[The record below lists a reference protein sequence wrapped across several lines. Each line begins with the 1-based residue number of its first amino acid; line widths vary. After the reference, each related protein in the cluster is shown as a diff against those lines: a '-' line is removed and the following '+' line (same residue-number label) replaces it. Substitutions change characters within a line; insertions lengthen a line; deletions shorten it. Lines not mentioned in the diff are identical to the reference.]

1 MPDGGALDRQGFL
14 RFLLHDYQPHERE
27 QIKANDTTYLPG
39 TSYPQICQTRTWL
52 LYQALTT
59 HLDLTPGSAAKSV
72 LDIGLYPGTQARVL
86 AQLLGPRI
94 RLAGVGLGFDAG
106 FARDLATAVPTLRE
120 IDLDPFYAGLD
131 TPIRID
137 LPDASFDAIHALEVF
152 EHLISPLVFLGECRR
167 LLKPGGILCL
177 STPNVSH
184 LGALWQLLRGRSNY
198 EAIDASPMY
207 QARNPWRGHSRLYAK
222 DELVTLGARFGL
234 TLVSHEY
241 YREAGAGYLAHGG
254 TGSIKRALGR
264 LVAGVVP
271 HLRDDQFAVFRRPT
285 GPDPA

>member
-1 MPDGGALDRQGFL
+1 MADGQILARPDFL
-14 RFLLHDYQPHERE
+14 RFLTQEYQPAKRE
-27 QIKANDTTYLPG
+27 LIAASDTTYVPG
-39 TSYPQICQTRTWL
+39 TTYPQICQTRTWL

-59 HLDLTPGSAAKSV
+59 HLDLTPGSAARSV

-94 RLAGVGLGFDAG
+94 RLAGIGLGFDAD

-120 IDLDPFYAGLD
+120 VDLDPFYAGLD
-131 TPIRID
+131 APIRVD

-152 EHLISPLVFLGECRR
+152 EHFISPLVFLGECRR

-184 LGALWQLLRGRSNY
+184 LGALWQLLRGRSNH
-198 EAIDASPMY
+198 EALDASPMY
-207 QARNPWRGHSRLYAK
+207 QVRNPWRGHSRLYAK
-222 DELVTLGARFGL
+222 DELVTLCARFGL

-241 YREAGAGYLAHGG
+241 YREAGARHLAHGG
-254 TGSIKRALGR
+254 SGSIKRTLGR